1 MEKEKTTNERSCVT
15 KQTACGETEET
26 NVNSLHCDDDN
37 DDDER
42 QKNLENDQKDWRH
55 RGRRQWR
62 E

>member
-1 MEKEKTTNERSCVT
+1 MEQEKTT

-42 QKNLENDQKDWRH
+42 QKNLENYQKDWRH
-55 RGRRQWR
+55 RGRRQ
-62 E
+62 